1 MDTKIKDLSVDY
13 NPFSLKGKTILITG
27 AAGGIGRA
35 TSIECAKLG
44 ASLILTD
51 INEDGLKTTLSQLER
66 PTAHSYVVANLTVDE
81 EIDKLVSEIAQLDG
95 LVSNTGVTKPLPVK
109 FINREDLERI
119 MSINAMAPMF
129 LTQRLLRK
137 KKFSKNSSIVFTVS
151 IGGVYTT
158 AFGNAMYGSSKG
170 ALQVFMKNVA
180 LESAINGIRC
190 NSVNPGMINTGLLKP
205 GTYSE
210 EDRQKDMQTYPMK
223 RYGEPREVAL
233 GIVYLLSDASSFVTG
248 HSLIIDG
255 GKTLY

>member
-1 MDTKIKDLSVDY
+1 MENY
-13 NPFSLKGKTILITG
+13 NPFSLEGKTILITG

-35 TSIECAKLG
+35 TAIECAKLG
-44 ASLILTD
+44 ARLILTD
-51 INEDGLKTTLSQLER
+51 INEEGVKTTLEQLPNKEQHR
-66 PTAHSYVVANLTVDE
+66 YLLANLTIDD
-81 EIDKLVSEIAQLDG
+81 EIDKLVCEIEKLDG
-95 LVSNTGVTKPLPVK
+95 FVSNAGITKPTLVK

-180 LESAINGIRC
+180 LESAMNGIRC

-210 EDRQKDMQTYPMK
+210 EDRKRDMQTYPMK

-233 GIVYLLSDASSFVTG
+233 GIIYLLSDAASFVTG

>member
-1 MDTKIKDLSVDY
+1 MENY
-13 NPFSLKGKTILITG
+13 NPFSLERKTVLITG

-35 TSIECAKLG
+35 TAIECAKLG
-44 ASLILTD
+44 ASLLLTD
-51 INEDGLKTTLSQLER
+51 INEEGLKTTLSLLKSQENHR
-66 PTAHSYVVANLTVDE
+66 YVVANLTIDE
-81 EIDKLVSEIAQLDG
+81 EIDKLVGEIDKLDG
-95 LVSNTGVTKPLPVK
+95 FVSNAGVTKPAPVK
-109 FINREDLERI
+109 FVNRMDLERI
-119 MSINAMAPMF
+119 MSINAMAPMY

-180 LESAINGIRC
+180 LESAMSGIRC
-190 NSVNPGMINTGLLKP
+190 NSVNPGMINTGLLRP

-233 GIVYLLSDASSFVTG
+233 GIVYLLSDAASFVTG

>member
-1 MDTKIKDLSVDY
+1 MENY
-13 NPFSLKGKTILITG
+13 NPFRLDGKSILITG

-35 TSIECAKLG
+35 TAIECAKLG
-44 ASLILTD
+44 ACLILTD
-51 INEDGLKTTLSQLER
+51 INEEGLKTTLEQLENQDLHR
-66 PTAHSYVVANLTVDE
+66 YVVANLTVDE
-81 EIDKLVSEIAQLDG
+81 EIDKLVGEIEKLDG
-95 LVSNTGVTKPLPVK
+95 FVSNAGVTKPAPVT
-109 FINREDLERI
+109 FINRVDLERI
-119 MSINAMAPMF
+119 ISINAMAPMF

-137 KKFSKNSSIVFTVS
+137 KNFSKNSSIVFTVS

-180 LESAINGIRC
+180 LESATRGIRC

-210 EDRQKDMQTYPMK
+210 EDRKRDMQTYPMK

>member
-1 MDTKIKDLSVDY
+1 MGNY
-13 NPFSLKGKTILITG
+13 NPYSLDGKVILITG

-35 TSIECAKLG
+35 TAIECAKLG

-51 INEDGLKTTLSQLER
+51 INEDGLKTTLELLENQDLHR
-66 PTAHSYVVANLTVDE
+66 YIVANLTVDE
-81 EIDKLVSEIAQLDG
+81 EIDQLVGEIEKLDG
-95 LVSNTGVTKPLPVK
+95 FVSNAGVTKPAPVK
-109 FINREDLERI
+109 FVNRTDLERI

-137 KKFSKNSSIVFTVS
+137 KKFAKGSSIVFTVS

-180 LESAINGIRC
+180 LESAASGIRC

>member
-1 MDTKIKDLSVDY
+1 MESY
-13 NPFSLKGKTILITG
+13 NPFSLVGKKILITG

-35 TSIECAKLG
+35 TAIECAKLG
-44 ASLILTD
+44 ACLILTD
-51 INEDGLKTTLSQLER
+51 INEEGLKSTLGELESQER
-66 PTAHSYVVANLTVDE
+66 HRYVIANLTVDE
-81 EIDKLVSEIAQLDG
+81 EIDRLVGEIDKLDG
-95 LVSNTGVTKPLPVK
+95 FVSNAGVTKPALVK
-109 FINREDLERI
+109 FINREDLDRI

-129 LTQRLLRK
+129 LTQRLLKK
-137 KKFSKNSSIVFTVS
+137 KKFAKGASIVFTVS

-158 AFGNAMYGSSKG
+158 AIANAMYGSSKG

-180 LESAINGIRC
+180 LESAANGIRC

-210 EDRQKDMQTYPMK
+210 EDRKRDMQTYPMK

>member
-1 MDTKIKDLSVDY
+1 MDGY
-13 NPFSLKGKTILITG
+13 NPFSLEGKTVLITG

-35 TSIECAKLG
+35 TSVECAKLG
-44 ASLILTD
+44 ANLILTD
-51 INEDGLKTTLSQLER
+51 INEEGLVSTIESLNNRKVHRYITSD
-66 PTAHSYVVANLTVDE
+66 LTKDE
-81 EIDKLVSEIAQLDG
+81 EIDLLVSEIGVLDG
-95 LVSNTGVTKPLPVK
+95 FVSNAGVTKPAPVK
-109 FINREDLERI
+109 FVNRTDLERI
-119 MSINAMAPMF
+119 MSINTMAPMF

-158 AFGNAMYGSSKG
+158 AFGNAMYGVSKG

-180 LESAINGIRC
+180 LESAVNGIRC

>member
-1 MDTKIKDLSVDY
+1 MECY
-13 NPFSLKGKTILITG
+13 NPFSLEGKTILITG

-35 TSIECAKLG
+35 TAVESAKLG
-44 ASLILTD
+44 ANLVLTD
-51 INEDGLKTTLSQLER
+51 INEEGLKATLEQLENQEQHR
-66 PTAHSYVVANLTVDE
+66 YVVANLTNDE
-81 EIDKLVSEIAQLDG
+81 EIDKLVGEIDKLDG
-95 LVSNTGVTKPLPVK
+95 FVSNAGVTKPLLVK
-109 FINREDLERI
+109 FINREDLDRI
-119 MSINAMAPMF
+119 MQINAMAPMF
-129 LTQRLLRK
+129 LTQRLLK
-137 KKFSKNSSIVFTVS
+137 KKKLAKGSSIVFTVS

-158 AFGNAMYGSSKG
+158 AIANAMYGSSKG

-180 LESAINGIRC
+180 LESAANGIRC

-210 EDRQKDMQTYPMK
+210 EDRKKDMQTYPMK

>member
-1 MDTKIKDLSVDY
+1 MVSY
-13 NPFSLKGKTILITG
+13 NPFTLEGKSILITG

-35 TSIECAKLG
+35 TAVECAKLG
-44 ASLILTD
+44 ANLILTD
-51 INEDGLKTTLSQLER
+51 INEDGLRTTLAELEDSDLHR
-66 PTAHSYVVANLTVDE
+66 YIVANLTIDE
-81 EIDKLVSEIAQLDG
+81 EIDRLVGEIDKLDG
-95 LVSNTGVTKPLPVK
+95 FVSNAGVTKPALVK

-119 MSINAMAPMF
+119 MSINAMAPMY
-129 LTQRLLRK
+129 LTQRLLKK
-137 KKFSKNSSIVFTVS
+137 KKFVKGASIVFTVS

-158 AFGNAMYGSSKG
+158 AIANAMYGSSKG

-180 LESAINGIRC
+180 LESAVSGIRC

-210 EDRQKDMQTYPMK
+210 EDRQRDMQTYPMK

>member
-1 MDTKIKDLSVDY
+1 MAQY
-13 NPFSLKGKTILITG
+13 NPFSLEGKTILITG

-35 TSIECAKLG
+35 TAIECAKLG
-44 ASLILTD
+44 ATLILTD
-51 INEDGLKTTLSQLER
+51 INEEGLKATLDLLE
-66 PTAHSYVVANLTVDE
+66 HSEQHRYIPANLTLDDE
-81 EIDKLVSEIAQLDG
+81 LDRLVGEIDKLDG
-95 LVSNTGVTKPLPVK
+95 FVSNAGVTKPAPVK
-109 FINREDLERI
+109 FVNRADLERI
-119 MSINAMAPMF
+119 MQINAMAPMY

-180 LESAINGIRC
+180 LESAVNGIRC

-210 EDRQKDMQTYPMK
+210 EDRKKDMQTYPMK

>member
-1 MDTKIKDLSVDY
+1 MEHY
-13 NPFSLKGKTILITG
+13 NPFSLEGKTILITG

-35 TSIECAKLG
+35 TAIECAKLG
-44 ASLILTD
+44 ATLILTD
-51 INEDGLKTTLSQLER
+51 INEEGLKATLDLLGRSEQHR
-66 PTAHSYVVANLTVDE
+66 CISANLTLDE
-81 EIDKLVSEIAQLDG
+81 ELDRLVGEIDKLDG
-95 LVSNTGVTKPLPVK
+95 FVSNAGVTKPAPVK
-109 FINREDLERI
+109 FVNRADLERI
-119 MSINAMAPMF
+119 MQINAMAPMY

-180 LESAINGIRC
+180 LESAVNGIRC

-210 EDRQKDMQTYPMK
+210 EDRKKDMQTYPMK

-233 GIVYLLSDASSFVTG
+233 GIVYLLSDAASFVTG

>member
-1 MDTKIKDLSVDY
+1 MESY
-13 NPFSLKGKTILITG
+13 NPFSLAGKTILITG

-35 TSIECAKLG
+35 TAIECAKLG
-44 ASLILTD
+44 ANLILTD
-51 INEDGLKTTLSQLER
+51 INEEGLKTTLELLANQEQHR
-66 PTAHSYVVANLTVDE
+66 YVVANLTVDE
-81 EIDKLVSEIAQLDG
+81 EIDKLVGEIDKLDG
-95 LVSNTGVTKPLPVK
+95 FVSNAGVTKPSLVK
-109 FINREDLERI
+109 FINREDLDRI

-129 LTQRLLRK
+129 LTQRLLKK
-137 KKFSKNSSIVFTVS
+137 KKFVKGSSIVFTVS

-158 AFGNAMYGSSKG
+158 AIANAMYGSSKG

-180 LESAINGIRC
+180 LESAANGIRC

-210 EDRQKDMQTYPMK
+210 EDRKRDMQTYPMK

>member
-1 MDTKIKDLSVDY
+1 MESY
-13 NPFSLKGKTILITG
+13 NPFSLEGKTILITG

-35 TSIECAKLG
+35 TAIECAKLG

-51 INEDGLKTTLSQLER
+51 INEEGLKTTLEQLESQEQHR
-66 PTAHSYVVANLTVDE
+66 YVVANLTADE
-81 EIDKLVSEIAQLDG
+81 DIDKLVGEIDKLDG
-95 LVSNTGVTKPLPVK
+95 FVSNAGVTKPSLVK
-109 FINREDLERI
+109 FINREDLDRI

-129 LTQRLLRK
+129 LTQRLLK
-137 KKFSKNSSIVFTVS
+137 KKKLAKGSSIVFTVS

-158 AFGNAMYGSSKG
+158 AVANAMYGSSKG

-180 LESAINGIRC
+180 LESAANGIRC

-210 EDRQKDMQTYPMK
+210 EDRKRDMQTYPMK

>member
-1 MDTKIKDLSVDY
+1 MEQY
-13 NPFSLKGKTILITG
+13 NPFSLEEKTILITG

-35 TSIECAKLG
+35 TAIECAKLG
-44 ASLILTD
+44 ATLILTD
-51 INEDGLKTTLSQLER
+51 INEEGLKATLELLE
-66 PTAHSYVVANLTVDE
+66 HSGQHRYIPANLTLDDE
-81 EIDKLVSEIAQLDG
+81 LDRLVGEIDKLDG
-95 LVSNTGVTKPLPVK
+95 FVSNAGVTKPAPVK
-109 FINREDLERI
+109 FVNRADLERI
-119 MSINAMAPMF
+119 MQINAMAPMY

-180 LESAINGIRC
+180 LESAVNGIRC

-210 EDRQKDMQTYPMK
+210 EDRKKDMQTYPMK

>member
-1 MDTKIKDLSVDY
+1 MQQY
-13 NPFSLKGKTILITG
+13 NPFALDGKTILITG

-35 TSIECAKLG
+35 TALECAKLG
-44 ASLILTD
+44 ATLILTD
-51 INEDGLKTTLSQLER
+51 INEEGLKATLDMLER
-66 PTAHSYVVANLTVDE
+66 REQHRYVVANLTIDE
-81 EIDKLVSEIAQLDG
+81 EIDKLVGEIDKING
-95 LVSNTGVTKPLPVK
+95 FVSNAGITKPAPVK
-109 FINREDLERI
+109 FINRIDLDRI
-119 MSINAMAPMF
+119 LRINAIAPMF
-129 LTQRLLRK
+129 LTQRLLRS

-151 IGGVYTT
+151 IGGVFTT
-158 AFGNAMYGSSKG
+158 AVGNAMYGSSKG

-180 LESAINGIRC
+180 LESAISGIRC

-210 EDRQKDMQTYPMK
+210 EDRKRDMQTYPMK

>member
-1 MDTKIKDLSVDY
+1 MENY
-13 NPFSLKGKTILITG
+13 NPFSLEGKTILLTG

-35 TSIECAKLG
+35 TAIECAKLG

-51 INEDGLKTTLSQLER
+51 INEDGLKASLEQLENQKQHR
-66 PTAHSYVVANLTVDE
+66 YVVANLTVDD
-81 EIDKLVSEIAQLDG
+81 EIDKLVDEVDKLDG
-95 LVSNTGVTKPLPVK
+95 FVSNAGVTKPALVK
-109 FINREDLERI
+109 FINREDLDRI

-129 LTQRLLRK
+129 LTQRLLK
-137 KKFSKNSSIVFTVS
+137 KKKLAKGSSIVFTVS

-158 AFGNAMYGSSKG
+158 AIANAMYGSSKG

-180 LESAINGIRC
+180 LESAANGIRC

-210 EDRQKDMQTYPMK
+210 EDRKRDMQTYPMR

>member
-1 MDTKIKDLSVDY
+1 MESY
-13 NPFSLKGKTILITG
+13 NPFSLEGKTILITG

-35 TSIECAKLG
+35 TAIECAKLG
-44 ASLILTD
+44 AGLILTD
-51 INEDGLKTTLSQLER
+51 INEEGLKATLEQLENQEKHR
-66 PTAHSYVVANLTVDE
+66 YVVANLTVDE
-81 EIDKLVSEIAQLDG
+81 EIDKLVGEIEKLDG
-95 LVSNTGVTKPLPVK
+95 FVSNAGVTKPMLVK
-109 FINREDLERI
+109 FINREDLDRI

-129 LTQRLLRK
+129 LTQRLLK
-137 KKFSKNSSIVFTVS
+137 KKKLAKGSSIVFTVS

-158 AFGNAMYGSSKG
+158 AIANAMYGSSKG

-180 LESAINGIRC
+180 LEAAVIGIRC

-210 EDRQKDMQTYPMK
+210 EDRKRDMQTYPMK

>member
-1 MDTKIKDLSVDY
+1 MEHY
-13 NPFSLKGKTILITG
+13 NPFSLEGKTILITG

-35 TSIECAKLG
+35 TAIECAKLG
-44 ASLILTD
+44 ATLILTD
-51 INEDGLKTTLSQLER
+51 INEEGLKATLDLLDRSEQHR
-66 PTAHSYVVANLTVDE
+66 CISANLTLDE
-81 EIDKLVSEIAQLDG
+81 ELDRLVSEIDKLDG
-95 LVSNTGVTKPLPVK
+95 FVSNAGVTKPAPVK
-109 FINREDLERI
+109 FVNRADLERI
-119 MSINAMAPMF
+119 MQINAMAPMY

-180 LESAINGIRC
+180 LESAVNGIRC

-210 EDRQKDMQTYPMK
+210 EDRKKDMQTYPMK

-248 HSLIIDG
+248 HALIIDG

>member
-1 MDTKIKDLSVDY
+1 MADY
-13 NPFSLKGKTILITG
+13 NPFSLEGKTILITG

-35 TSIECAKLG
+35 TAIECAKLG
-44 ASLILTD
+44 AYLILTD
-51 INEDGLKTTLSQLER
+51 MNEEGLKATLDLLER
-66 PTAHSYVVANLTVDE
+66 RDQHHYVVANLTIDE
-81 EIDKLVSEIAQLDG
+81 QLDMLVGEIDKLDG
-95 LVSNTGVTKPLPVK
+95 FVSNAGVTKPAPVT
-109 FINREDLERI
+109 FVNRADMVRI
-119 MSINAMAPMF
+119 MQINAMAPMF

-137 KKFSKNSSIVFTVS
+137 RKFSKNSSIVFTVS

-158 AFGNAMYGSSKG
+158 AVGNAMYGSSKG

-180 LESAINGIRC
+180 LESAAIGIRC
-190 NSVNPGMINTGLLKP
+190 NSVNPGMINTELLKP

-210 EDRQKDMQTYPMK
+210 ADRQRDMQTYPMK

>member
-1 MDTKIKDLSVDY
+1 MY
-13 NPFSLKGKTILITG
+13 NPFSLEGKIVLITG

-35 TSIECAKLG
+35 TALECAKLG
-44 ASLILTD
+44 AILVLTD
-51 INEDGLKTTLSQLER
+51 INEDGLKDTLSLLDNQDQHR
-66 PTAHSYVVANLTVDE
+66 YVVANLTIDE
-81 EIDKLVSEIAQLDG
+81 EIDKLVGKVDKLDG
-95 LVSNTGVTKPLPVK
+95 FVSNAGITKPAPVK
-109 FINREDLERI
+109 FVNRMDLERI
-119 MSINAMAPMF
+119 MQINAMAPMY

-180 LESAINGIRC
+180 LESAMSGIRC
-190 NSVNPGMINTGLLKP
+190 NSVNPGMINTGLLPP

-210 EDRQKDMQTYPMK
+210 EDRQRDMQTYPMK

-233 GIVYLLSDASSFVTG
+233 GIVYLLSDAASFVTG